1 MTKFEILDK
10 CIAFSVKINKLR
22 KYLRE
27 EQHEY
32 NNSDQIQRSGT
43 SIGANYSEACDAESK
58 AGFIHK
64 LSIAQKEANETIYWL
79 KVLYG
84 SELITQT
91 QYDELLNDARE
102 LYRIIAASLK
112 TLKMGNDKCQM
123 TNARP
128 IHLIMPMAVERIKSS
143 MKHPPQIIEL
153 PKFLDERGNLSFFE
167 NAK

>member
-1 MTKFEILDK
+1 MTKSEILDK
-10 CIAFSVKINKLR
+10 CISFSVKINKLR

-58 AGFIHK
+58 ADFIHK
-64 LSIAQKEANETIYWL
+64 LGIAQKEANETIYWL

-84 SELITQT
+84 SELITKN

-112 TLKMGNDKCQM
+112 TLKMGNDKRQM
-123 TNARP
+123 SN
-128 IHLIMPMAVERIKSS
+128 VK
-143 MKHPPQIIEL
+143 
-153 PKFLDERGNLSFFE
+153 
-167 NAK
+167 

>member
-1 MTKFEILDK
+1 MKDEFLDK

-22 KYLRE
+22 RYLRE
-27 EQHEY
+27 KQHEY

-58 AGFIHK
+58 ADFIHK
-64 LSIAQKEANETIYWL
+64 LGIAQKEANETIYWL

-91 QYDELLNDARE
+91 QYDDLLNDARE

-112 TLKMGNDKCQM
+112 TLKMGNDKRQ
-123 TNARP
+123 
-128 IHLIMPMAVERIKSS
+128 
-143 MKHPPQIIEL
+143 
-153 PKFLDERGNLSFFE
+153 LS
-167 NAK
+167 NDK

>member
-1 MTKFEILDK
+1 MSGAIKIKDEFLDK

-58 AGFIHK
+58 ADFIHK
-64 LSIAQKEANETIYWL
+64 LGIAQKEANETIYWL

-84 SELITQT
+84 SELITKT

-112 TLKMGNDKCQM
+112 TLKMGNDK
-123 TNARP
+123 
-128 IHLIMPMAVERIKSS
+128 
-143 MKHPPQIIEL
+143 
-153 PKFLDERGNLSFFE
+153 
-167 NAK
+167 

>member
-1 MTKFEILDK
+1 MGNLKCQTTNQKIMTKEVFLDK

-58 AGFIHK
+58 ADFMHK
-64 LSIAQKEANETIYWL
+64 LCIAQKEANETIYWL

-84 SELITQT
+84 SELITKN
-91 QYDELLNDARE
+91 QYDELLADVRE
-102 LYRIIAASLK
+102 LYRILAASLK
-112 TLKMGNDKCQM
+112 TLKNDKCQ
-123 TNARP
+123 NVK
-128 IHLIMPMAVERIKSS
+128 LEK
-143 MKHPPQIIEL
+143 
-153 PKFLDERGNLSFFE
+153 GNE
-167 NAK
+167 NGK